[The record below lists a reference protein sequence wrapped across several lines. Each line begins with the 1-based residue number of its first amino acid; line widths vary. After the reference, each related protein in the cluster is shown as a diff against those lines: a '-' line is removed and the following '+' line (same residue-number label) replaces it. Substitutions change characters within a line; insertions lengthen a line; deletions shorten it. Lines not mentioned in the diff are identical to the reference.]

1 MELKEN
7 FKLIK
12 EYKKY
17 YLYGYE
23 VDGKILY
30 RECFLKVDIDGVIAT
45 PKVTGNTSKYLHT

>member
-23 VDGKILY
+23 VHGKILY
-30 RECFLKVDIDGVIAT
+30 RECFLKVDIDGVIET
-45 PKVTGNTSKYLHT
+45 PKETGNISKYLHI